1 MTDGIKAKIAA
12 LIQED
17 LGMTALI
24 VIFLRINGTKY
35 VNPALPKTSVFL
47 IQNLPPL
54 QNILQ
59 RNSML
64 FLIIFLMCLNILFF
78 ICIEY

>member
-24 VIFLRINGTKY
+24 VIFLRPYGTKY
-35 VNPALPKTSVFL
+35 VNPALPKTYVYL
-47 IQNLPPL
+47 IQNF
-54 QNILQ
+54 QNNLQ
-59 RNSML
+59 RN
-64 FLIIFLMCLNILFF
+64 
-78 ICIEY
+78 

>member
-24 VIFLRINGTKY
+24 VIFLRLNGTKY
-35 VNPALPKTSVFL
+35 VNLALSKTYVYL
-47 IQNLPPL
+47 IQNLPPFK
-54 QNILQ
+54 I
-59 RNSML
+59 SSKGMK
-64 FLIIFLMCLNILFF
+64 CFF
-78 ICIEY
+78 

>member
-24 VIFLRINGTKY
+24 VVILRLNGTKR
-35 VNPALPKTSVFL
+35 VNPALPESYVYL
-47 IQNLPPL
+47 IQNLSPPKEL
-54 QNILQ
+54 KAFSNY
-59 RNSML
+59 
-64 FLIIFLMCLNILFF
+64 FLNVFKHPIFDLR
-78 ICIEY
+78 